1 MGWLVREW
9 PLMHPL
15 VDLSADQ
22 LVLCSSGP
30 AADDDDAASKL
41 EEPSSSS
48 DLRQPLLPA
57 ETPLYTVALQ
67 ARPRKRY
74 FLYIFQGLIFVKL
87 HVAVLSSFII
97 FAAFFGPFAINF

>member
-1 MGWLVREW
+1 
-9 PLMHPL
+9 MHPL

-30 AADDDDAASKL
+30 AADDDDAVSKL

-74 FLYIFQGLIFVKL
+74 IYIFQGLIFVKL
-87 HVAVLSSFII
+87 HVAVLSFFII
-97 FAAFFGPFAINF
+97 FAAFFGPFAINL